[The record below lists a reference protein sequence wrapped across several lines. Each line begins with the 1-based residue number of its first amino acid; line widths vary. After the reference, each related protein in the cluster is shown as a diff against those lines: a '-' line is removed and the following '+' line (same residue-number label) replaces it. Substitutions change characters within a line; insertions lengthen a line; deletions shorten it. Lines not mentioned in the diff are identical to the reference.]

1 MRALRRLN
9 YAKTTQDHEGQD
21 LVKQQGS
28 YLQRELKSRE
38 ITKGKVKHQH
48 WSLSWIFQAFKR
60 FREQRKQQKWD
71 ERRFE
76 RVFKCRWCY
85 ATSQAKQ
92 LRRYS

>member
-48 WSLSWIFQAFKR
+48 
-60 FREQRKQQKWD
+60 
-71 ERRFE
+71 
-76 RVFKCRWCY
+76 
-85 ATSQAKQ
+85 
-92 LRRYS
+92 